1 MKRDLPIINIH
12 GTDFRVDIEKLQLT
26 EKINE
31 KNVIPFGYMRD
42 VSGGYE
48 FDYGLESRNIRN
60 IWTDEE
66 SVRVTIPSLAEL
78 DPIGISQKY
87 NVPMEQLKGKTDFEI
102 MVDQQAFDLRVNKGV
117 LPTINIAGDVF
128 YVVLDKERLIPKDNP
143 ASEGIPL
150 PSFGQYDQ
158 VLGENV
164 FAYDPKKREIT
175 ELDYLKITEIP
186 KNLIAIRLPFSFTLD
201 PVGWNLITNRDV
213 KFGLKTSNLKMQFN
227 APQISWE
234 KTDLPDI
241 IKENMKGLRQKQTE
255 RMKQSSTKP
264 IINKQKRGRRL

>member
-12 GTDFRVDIEKLQLT
+12 GTDFWVNIEKLELT
-26 EKINE
+26 EKVNE

-66 SVRVTIPSLAEL
+66 SVRVTIPPLVEL

-117 LPTINIAGDVF
+117 LPTINIADDVF

-143 ASEGIPL
+143 SSEGIPL
-150 PSFGQYDQ
+150 PSFVQYDQ

-164 FAYDPKKREIT
+164 FAYDPKKQEIT

-241 IKENMKGLRQKQTE
+241 IKENKEELRQKQTE
-255 RMKQSSTKP
+255 RMKQSSIKP